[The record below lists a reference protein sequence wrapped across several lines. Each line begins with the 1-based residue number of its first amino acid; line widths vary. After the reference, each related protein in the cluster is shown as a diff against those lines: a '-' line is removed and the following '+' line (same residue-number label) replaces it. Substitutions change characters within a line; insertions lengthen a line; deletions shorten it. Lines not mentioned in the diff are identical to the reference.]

1 MCKCF
6 GRRSRCAFDAMS
18 MESDHLMRMR
28 TLLQI
33 SSLLVLR
40 ASSAPPV
47 MCAICASCTNA
58 INSRVTVFK
67 LPSLCASC
75 VQSCYVLLPWCVY
88 FTSAGHDVP
97 YVSAAGHDAH
107 PRCPLSRSVLGLT
120 SAGTLATKAEH
131 SVRSSSGS
139 NRISR
144 HQQPC

>member
-18 MESDHLMRMR
+18 MQSDHLMRMR

-47 MCAICASCTNA
+47 LCDICASCTNA

-88 FTSAGHDVP
+88 FTSAGHD
-97 YVSAAGHDAH
+97 AH
-107 PRCPLSRSVLGLT
+107 PGCSLSSSFLGLT
-120 SAGTLATKAEH
+120 SATTPATTAEH